1 MSFIH
6 SIKFRFTLWY
16 LLVLA
21 VLLTALS
28 AGVYFYLSR
37 SLYQNLDDSL
47 ERRSMEIRSIPLIL
61 ESIWQGAFQEE
72 LGEIVILYF
81 YSGNQLVKVSPPG
94 ISIPLSQ
101 EFIYQIYQAI
111 NGSSSFTTIQTAEG
125 EGLRLLA
132 APMHLSIAG
141 LPPNTELG
149 TLIIGRSTQQIEQA
163 LHGLVRTLIIAVPLA
178 LALAAGGG
186 IFLARRALKPVDK
199 IAQTAQK
206 IGEGDL
212 SQRINVNTKDELGR
226 LATTLNEMIGRLEK
240 AFQRQKQFTSDASHE
255 LRTPLAVIE
264 AESTL
269 ALQKE
274 RPPSDYRQSLEI
286 VSREARQMSSLIDKL
301 LTLARSD
308 AGKEQWNFT
317 EVDLS
322 KLTTNLSTDVEVLC
336 QEKGLS
342 FQLGQTQDLVVKG
355 DEARLRELF
364 MNLLDNAIRYTPSP
378 GTVSLSLRR
387 EGQMAVVAITD
398 TGIGIPAEDIPSI
411 FERFYRVDK
420 SRSRA
425 EGGSGLGLAICRH
438 IAEAHGGK
446 IEVESQVGAGSTFSV
461 WLPLQCP

>member
-6 SIKFRFTLWY
+6 SIKFRFTIWY

-21 VLLTALS
+21 VLLLALS

-37 SLYQNLDDSL
+37 SLYRSLDDSL
-47 ERRSMEIRSIPLIL
+47 EIRSSQLSNIPAIL
-61 ESIWQGAFQEE
+61 ESIRQGEFQEE

-81 YSGNQLVKVSPPG
+81 YSGDQLTEVSPRG
-94 ISIPLSQ
+94 INITLPYELIS
-101 EFIYQIYQAI
+101 QAI
-111 NGSSSFTTIQTAEG
+111 AGTSSFTTIQTAEH

-132 APMHLSIAG
+132 VPINISILGPPPGIQPAALVIARSTKQIDQALAG
-141 LPPNTELG
+141 LV
-149 TLIIGRSTQQIEQA
+149 
-163 LHGLVRTLIIAVPLA
+163 HTLIIAVPLA

-199 IAQTAQK
+199 IAQTAQE
-206 IGEGDL
+206 IEETDL
-212 SQRINVNTKDELGR
+212 SRRINVNTKDELGR
-226 LATTLNEMIGRLEK
+226 LAATLNAMIGRLEK

-274 RPPSDYRQSLEI
+274 RPSGDYRQSLEI
-286 VSREARQMSSLIDKL
+286 ISQESRQMSSLINQL
-301 LTLARSD
+301 LTLARAD

-317 EVDLS
+317 EVNLG
-322 KLTTNLSTDVEVLC
+322 KLVTNLNTDVEVLC

-342 FQLGQTQDLVVKG
+342 FQLGQLQDLVVKG

-364 MNLLDNAIRYTPSP
+364 MNLLDNAIRYTPAQ
-378 GTVSLSLRR
+378 GTVSTSIRR
-387 EGQMAVVAITD
+387 EGQMAVVAIMD
-398 TGIGIPAEDIPSI
+398 TGIGIPAEDIPFL

-420 SRSRA
+420 ARSRA
-425 EGGSGLGLAICRH
+425 DGGSGLGLAICRH

-446 IEVESQVGAGSTFSV
+446 IEVQSQVGAGSTFSV
-461 WLPLQCP
+461 WLPLQSTN

>member
-37 SLYQNLDDSL
+37 SLYQSLDDSL
-47 ERRSMEIRSIPLIL
+47 ELRSTQLVSFPAIL
-61 ESIWQGAFQEE
+61 ESIEQGEFQEE

-81 YSGNQLVKVSPPG
+81 YADNQSVEWSPPG
-94 ISIPLSQ
+94 ISIPLSNK
-101 EFIYQIYQAI
+101 FISQAI
-111 NGSSSFTTIQTAEG
+111 NGTGLFTTIQTAED

-132 APMHLSIAG
+132 VPVNLGPPGPTPSI
-141 LPPNTELG
+141 PPSL
-149 TLIIGRSTQQIEQA
+149 LVIGRSTRQIDQA
-163 LHGLVRTLIIAVPLA
+163 LHGLVRTLVIAAPLA

-226 LATTLNEMIGRLEK
+226 LAATLNEMIGRLEK

-286 VSREARQMSSLIDKL
+286 VSRGARQMSSLIDQL
-301 LTLARSD
+301 LTLARAD
-308 AGKEQWNFT
+308 AGKEQWNFA
-317 EVDLS
+317 EVELG
-322 KLTTNLSTDVEVLC
+322 KLITNLSIDVEVLC

-364 MNLLDNAIRYTPSP
+364 MNLLDNAIRYTSAP
-378 GTVSLSLRR
+378 GTISLSLRR

-398 TGIGIPAEDIPSI
+398 TGIGIPAEDIPFI

-425 EGGSGLGLAICRH
+425 EGDSGLGLGLAICRH
-438 IAEAHGGK
+438 IVEAHGGK
-446 IEVESQVGAGSTFSV
+446 MEVESQVGAGSTFSV
-461 WLPLQCP
+461 WLPLQSP

>member
-6 SIKFRFTLWY
+6 SIKFRFTIWY

-21 VLLTALS
+21 VLLIALS
-28 AGVYFYLSR
+28 VGVFFYLWQ
-37 SLYQNLDDSL
+37 SLYRNLDDSL
-47 ERRSMEIRSIPLIL
+47 ILRSTQLCCIQDILVNIR
-61 ESIWQGAFQEE
+61 QGELQEE

-81 YSGNQLVKVSPPG
+81 YSGNQLMEVSPRG
-94 ISIPLSQ
+94 ISIPLSDI
-101 EFIYQIYQAI
+101 FISQAI
-111 NGSSSFTTIQTAEG
+111 AGTTLFTTIQTAGG
-125 EGLRLLA
+125 ERLRILA
-132 APMHLSIAG
+132 VPINLSILG
-141 LPPNTELG
+141 PPPGIQPAALVVA
-149 TLIIGRSTQQIEQA
+149 RSTKQINQA
-163 LHGLVRTLIIAVPLA
+163 LVSLVRTLIIAVPLA

-199 IAQTAQK
+199 IAQTAQE
-206 IGEGDL
+206 IEENDL
-212 SQRINVNTKDELGR
+212 SRRINVNTKDELGR
-226 LATTLNEMIGRLEK
+226 LAATLNAMIGRLEK

-264 AESTL
+264 AESSL

-274 RPPSDYRQSLEI
+274 RPSSEYRQSLETI
-286 VSREARQMSSLIDKL
+286 SQEAKQMSSLIDQL
-301 LTLARSD
+301 LTLARAD

-317 EVDLS
+317 EVNLG
-322 KLTTNLSTDVEVLC
+322 KLVGNLSTDIEVLC

-342 FQLGQTQDLVVKG
+342 LQLGQMQDLVVKG
-355 DEARLRELF
+355 DAARLRELF
-364 MNLLDNAIRYTPSP
+364 MNLLDNAIRYTPAP

-398 TGIGIPAEDIPSI
+398 TGVGIPAEDIPFI

-425 EGGSGLGLAICRH
+425 EGGTGLGLAICKH

-461 WLPLQCP
+461 WLPLQSP

>member
-6 SIKFRFTLWY
+6 SIKFRFTIWY

-21 VLLTALS
+21 VLLIALS

-37 SLYQNLDDSL
+37 SLYQSLDDSL
-47 ERRSMEIRSIPLIL
+47 ILRSSQLSNIPAIM
-61 ESIWQGAFQEE
+61 ESIRQGEFQEE

-81 YSGNQLVKVSPPG
+81 YSGDQLTEVSARG
-94 ISIPLSQ
+94 INITLSN
-101 EFIYQIYQAI
+101 EFISQAI
-111 NGSSSFTTIQTAEG
+111 TGTSLFTTIQTAEG
-125 EGLRLLA
+125 ERLRLLA
-132 APMHLSIAG
+132 VPINISILGPPPGIQPAALVIARSTKQIDQALAG
-141 LPPNTELG
+141 LL
-149 TLIIGRSTQQIEQA
+149 
-163 LHGLVRTLIIAVPLA
+163 RTLIIAIPLA

-199 IAQTAQK
+199 IAQTAQE
-206 IGEGDL
+206 IEESDL

-226 LATTLNEMIGRLEK
+226 LATTLNAMIGRLEK

-264 AESTL
+264 AESSL

-274 RPPSDYRQSLEI
+274 RPSSDYRQSLEI
-286 VSREARQMSSLIDKL
+286 ISQESRQMSSLIDQL
-301 LTLARSD
+301 LTLARAD

-317 EVDLS
+317 EVNLG
-322 KLTTNLSTDVEVLC
+322 KLIANLSTDVEVLC

-342 FQLGQTQDLVVKG
+342 FQLCQPLDLVVKG

-364 MNLLDNAIRYTPSP
+364 MNLLDNAIRYTPAP
-378 GTVSLSLRR
+378 GTVSVSLRR

-398 TGIGIPAEDIPSI
+398 TGVGIPAEDIPFI

-461 WLPLQCP
+461 WLPLQSP

>member
-6 SIKFRFTLWY
+6 SIKFRFTIWY

-21 VLLTALS
+21 VLLIALS

-37 SLYQNLDDSL
+37 SLYRSLDDSL
-47 ERRSMEIRSIPLIL
+47 GIRSTQIRSIQDIL
-61 ESIWQGAFQEE
+61 ESIRQGEFQEE
-72 LGEIVILYF
+72 LGEIVVLYF
-81 YSGNQLVKVSPPG
+81 YSGNQLMEVSPRG
-94 ISIPLSQ
+94 TSIPLSH
-101 EFIYQIYQAI
+101 EFISQAI
-111 NGSSSFTTIQTAEG
+111 AGTTLFATIPTAEG

-132 APMHLSIAG
+132 VPINISMLGPPPGIQPAALVIARSTKQIDQALAG
-141 LPPNTELG
+141 LLRTF
-149 TLIIGRSTQQIEQA
+149 I
-163 LHGLVRTLIIAVPLA
+163 LVVPLA
-178 LALAAGGG
+178 LALAAAGG

-199 IAQTAQK
+199 IAQTARE
-206 IGEGDL
+206 IGESDL

-226 LATTLNEMIGRLEK
+226 LAATLNEMIGRLEK

-274 RPPSDYRQSLEI
+274 RPSSDYQRSLEI
-286 VSREARQMSSLIDKL
+286 ISQESRQMSSLIDQL
-301 LTLARSD
+301 LTLARAD

-317 EVDLS
+317 EVNLG
-322 KLTTNLSTDVEVLC
+322 KLISNLSTDVEVLC
-336 QEKGLS
+336 QEKGLN
-342 FQLGQTQDLVVKG
+342 FQLGQMQDLVVKG

-364 MNLLDNAIRYTPSP
+364 MNLLDNAIRYTPSL
-378 GTVSLSLRR
+378 GTVSVSLRR

-398 TGIGIPAEDIPSI
+398 TGIGIPAEDIPFI

-425 EGGSGLGLAICRH
+425 EGGTGLGLAICRH

-446 IEVESQVGAGSTFSV
+446 IEVESRVGAGSTFSV
-461 WLPLQCP
+461 RLPLQSL

>member
-6 SIKFRFTLWY
+6 SIKFRFTIWY

-21 VLLTALS
+21 VLLSALS

-47 ERRSMEIRSIPLIL
+47 ELRSTQLRSIPAIL
-61 ESIWQGAFQEE
+61 ESIRQGEFQEE

-81 YSGNQLVKVSPPG
+81 YSGDQLMEVSPRG
-94 ISIPLSQ
+94 ISIPLSD
-101 EFIYQIYQAI
+101 EFISQAI
-111 NGSSSFTTIQTAEG
+111 AGTSLFTTIQTAEG

-132 APMHLSIAG
+132 VPINISILGPPPGIQPAALVIARSTKQIDQALAG
-141 LPPNTELG
+141 L
-149 TLIIGRSTQQIEQA
+149 
-163 LHGLVRTLIIAVPLA
+163 VCTLIIAVPLA

-199 IAQTAQK
+199 IAQTAQE
-206 IGEGDL
+206 IGESDL
-212 SQRINVNTKDELGR
+212 SRRINVNTKDELGR
-226 LATTLNEMIGRLEK
+226 LAATLNEMIGRLDK

-274 RPPSDYRQSLEI
+274 RPSGDYQQSLEI
-286 VSREARQMSSLIDKL
+286 ISQESRQMSSLIDQL
-301 LTLARSD
+301 LTLARAD

-317 EVDLS
+317 EVNLG
-322 KLTTNLSTDVEVLC
+322 KLISNLSTDVEVLC

-342 FQLGQTQDLVVKG
+342 FQLGQPQDLVVKG

-378 GTVSLSLRR
+378 GTVSVSFRR
-387 EGQMAVVAITD
+387 EGQMAVVAIMD
-398 TGIGIPAEDIPSI
+398 TGIGIPAEDIPFI

-438 IAEAHGGK
+438 IAEVHGGK

-461 WLPLQCP
+461 WLPLQYP

>member
-6 SIKFRFTLWY
+6 SIKFRFTIWY

-21 VLLTALS
+21 VLLIALS
-28 AGVYFYLSR
+28 ASVYFYLSR
-37 SLYQNLDDSL
+37 SLYQSLDDSL
-47 ERRSMEIRSIPLIL
+47 ILRSTQLQSIPAIL
-61 ESIWQGAFQEE
+61 ESIRQGEFQEE

-81 YSGNQLVKVSPPG
+81 YSGDQLTEVSPRG
-94 ISIPLSQ
+94 ITIPTPHELIS
-101 EFIYQIYQAI
+101 QAI
-111 NGSSSFTTIQTAEG
+111 AGTSSLTTIQTTEG
-125 EGLRLLA
+125 ERLRLLA
-132 APMHLSIAG
+132 VPIIVSIVGPPPGIQPAALVIARSTKQIDQALAG
-141 LPPNTELG
+141 LLG
-149 TLIIGRSTQQIEQA
+149 TLIIAI
-163 LHGLVRTLIIAVPLA
+163 PLA

-199 IAQTAQK
+199 IAQTAQE
-206 IGEGDL
+206 IEESDL
-212 SQRINVNTKDELGR
+212 SRRINVNTKDELGR
-226 LATTLNEMIGRLEK
+226 LAATLNAMIGRLEK

-274 RPPSDYRQSLEI
+274 RPLSDYRQSLETI
-286 VSREARQMSSLIDKL
+286 SQESRQMSSLIDQL
-301 LTLARSD
+301 LTLARAD

-317 EVDLS
+317 EVNLG
-322 KLTTNLSTDVEVLC
+322 KLIANLGTDVEVLC

-342 FQLGQTQDLVVKG
+342 FQLGQPQDLVVKG

-364 MNLLDNAIRYTPSP
+364 MNLLDNAIRYTPAP
-378 GTVSLSLRR
+378 GVVSVSLRR

-398 TGIGIPAEDIPSI
+398 TGVGIPAEDIPFI

-420 SRSRA
+420 SRSRT

-438 IAEAHGGK
+438 IVEAHGGK

-461 WLPLQCP
+461 WLPIQSP

>member
-21 VLLTALS
+21 VILAALS
-28 AGVYFYLSR
+28 VGVYFYLSR

-47 ERRSMEIRSIPLIL
+47 ELRSTQLRDFPAIL
-61 ESIWQGAFQEE
+61 ESIRQGEFQEE
-72 LGEIVILYF
+72 LGEIITLYF
-81 YSGNQLVKVSPPG
+81 YADNQSVEWPTPG
-94 ISIPLSQ
+94 INITLRN
-101 EFIYQIYQAI
+101 EFISQAI
-111 NGSSSFTTIQTAEG
+111 AGTGSFTTVETAEG

-132 APMHLSIAG
+132 IPVDLGPPSG
-141 LPPNTELG
+141 PTPSLPPAL
-149 TLIIGRSTQQIEQA
+149 LVIGRSTRQIDQA
-163 LHGLVRTLIIAVPLA
+163 LAGLLRTLLIAILLA
-178 LALAAGGG
+178 LVLAAGGG

-199 IAQTAQK
+199 IAQTAQE
-206 IGEGDL
+206 IEENDL

-226 LATTLNEMIGRLEK
+226 LAATLNEMIGRLEK
-240 AFQRQKQFTSDASHE
+240 AFKRQKQFTSDASHE

-274 RPPSDYRQSLEI
+274 RRPSDYQQSLET

-301 LTLARSD
+301 LTLARAD
-308 AGKEQWNFT
+308 AGKEQWNFA
-317 EVDLS
+317 EVELD
-322 KLTTNLSTDVEVLC
+322 KLISNLSTDVEVLC

-364 MNLLDNAIRYTPSP
+364 MNLSDNAIRYTPAP

-398 TGIGIPAEDIPSI
+398 TGIGIPVEDIPLI

-420 SRSRA
+420 SRSRS
-425 EGGSGLGLAICRH
+425 EGGIGLGLAICRY

-461 WLPLQCP
+461 WLPLQPT

>member
-6 SIKFRFTLWY
+6 SIKFRFTIWY

-21 VLLTALS
+21 VLLIALS

-37 SLYQNLDDSL
+37 SLYRSLDDSL
-47 ERRSMEIRSIPLIL
+47 EIRSTQIRSIQDIL
-61 ESIWQGAFQEE
+61 ESIRQGEFQEE

-81 YSGNQLVKVSPPG
+81 YSGDQLMEVSPRG
-94 ISIPLSQ
+94 ISIPTPHEL
-101 EFIYQIYQAI
+101 ILQAI
-111 NGSSSFTTIQTAEG
+111 AGTSSFATIQTAED

-132 APMHLSIAG
+132 VPINLSILGPPPGIQPATLVIARSTKQIDQALAG
-141 LPPNTELG
+141 LV
-149 TLIIGRSTQQIEQA
+149 
-163 LHGLVRTLIIAVPLA
+163 HTLIIAIPLA

-199 IAQTAQK
+199 IAQTAQE
-206 IGEGDL
+206 IEETDL
-212 SQRINVNTKDELGR
+212 SRRINVNTKDELGR
-226 LATTLNEMIGRLEK
+226 LAATLNEMIGRLEK

-274 RPPSDYRQSLEI
+274 RPSSDYRQSLESI
-286 VSREARQMSSLIDKL
+286 SQESRRMSSLIDQL
-301 LTLARSD
+301 LTLARAD
-308 AGKEQWNFT
+308 AGKEQWNFM
-317 EVDLS
+317 EVNLG
-322 KLTTNLSTDVEVLC
+322 KLISNLSTDVEVLC
-336 QEKGLS
+336 QEKGLR

-364 MNLLDNAIRYTPSP
+364 MNLLDNAIRYTPAP
-378 GTVSLSLRR
+378 GTISLSFRR

-398 TGIGIPAEDIPSI
+398 TGIGIPAEDIPFI

-438 IAEAHGGK
+438 IAEAHSGK
-446 IEVESQVGAGSTFSV
+446 IEVESQVGTGSTFLV
-461 WLPLQCP
+461 WLPMQSP

>member
-1 MSFIH
+1 MSFIR
-6 SIKFRFTLWY
+6 SIKFRFTIWY

-47 ERRSMEIRSIPLIL
+47 ELRSMEIRSIPPIL
-61 ESIWQGAFQEE
+61 ESIWQGEFQEE

-81 YSGNQLVKVSPPG
+81 YSGNQLVEVSPPG
-94 ISIPLSQ
+94 ISIPLSH
-101 EFIYQIYQAI
+101 EFIYQAI
-111 NGSSSFTTIQTAEG
+111 NGRSSFTTIEAAEG

-132 APMHLSIAG
+132 VPIHLSISG
-141 LPPNTELG
+141 LPLSTQPG
-149 TLIIGRSTQQIEQA
+149 ILIIGRSTKTIDQA
-163 LHGLVRTLIIAVPLA
+163 LAGLVRTLIIAVPLA

-226 LATTLNEMIGRLEK
+226 LAATLNEMIGRLDK

-286 VSREARQMSSLIDKL
+286 VSREAKQMSSLIGKL
-301 LTLARSD
+301 LTLARAD

-317 EVDLS
+317 EVDLG
-322 KLTTNLSTDVEVLC
+322 KLITNLSTDVEVLC

-342 FQLGQTQDLVVKG
+342 FQLGQPQDLVVKG
-355 DEARLRELF
+355 DEGRLRELF
-364 MNLLDNAIRYTPSP
+364 MNLLDNAIRYTSAP
-378 GTVSLSLRR
+378 GTVSLSFRR
-387 EGQMAVVAITD
+387 EGQMAVVAIMD
-398 TGIGIPAEDIPSI
+398 NGIGIPAEDIPFI

-438 IAEAHGGK
+438 IVDVHGGK

-461 WLPLQCP
+461 WLPLQSP

>member
-47 ERRSMEIRSIPLIL
+47 ELRSTQLVSFPAIL
-61 ESIWQGAFQEE
+61 ESIEQGEFQEE

-81 YSGNQLVKVSPPG
+81 YGNNQSVEWSPSG
-94 ISIPLSQ
+94 ISIPLSD
-101 EFIYQIYQAI
+101 EFTSQAI
-111 NGSSSFTTIQTAEG
+111 AGTGLFTNIQTAEG

-132 APMHLSIAG
+132 VPVSLGPPGPTPSI
-141 LPPNTELG
+141 PPSL
-149 TLIIGRSTQQIEQA
+149 LVIARSTKQIDRA
-163 LHGLVRTLIIAVPLA
+163 LHGLVRTLAIAVPLA

-186 IFLARRALKPVDK
+186 IFLARRTLKPVDK

-206 IGEGDL
+206 IGESDL

-226 LATTLNEMIGRLEK
+226 LAATLNEMIGRLEK

-269 ALQKE
+269 ALRKE
-274 RPPSDYRQSLEI
+274 RPPNDYRQSLESI
-286 VSREARQMSSLIDKL
+286 SRETRQMSSLIDQL
-301 LTLARSD
+301 LTLARAD
-308 AGKEQWNFT
+308 AGKEEWNFT
-317 EVDLS
+317 EVDLG
-322 KLTTNLSTDVEVLC
+322 KLITNLSIDVEVLC

-364 MNLLDNAIRYTPSP
+364 MNLLGNAIRYTPSP
-378 GTVSLSLRR
+378 GTVSVSFVR

-398 TGIGIPAEDIPSI
+398 TGIGIPAKDIPLI

-446 IEVESQVGAGSTFSV
+446 IEIESQVGGGSTFSV
-461 WLPLQCP
+461 WLPLQSP